1 MFWVPGNA
9 LRTKTCSDA
18 TFAGSSHGGDMA
30 GGKQAFCRVVELA
43 RAQIRQRGMGETVQQ
58 LTAVL
63 LVLLARQ
70 GRNGVRR
77 IDGGDPRV
85 RGGRRAQSR
94 HHGAPGGAWIG
105 AEDAGVE
112 AELVA

>member
-1 MFWVPGNA
+1 MARRLRA
-9 LRTKTCSDA
+9 LA
-18 TFAGSSHGGDMA
+18 TAATWPTASKLSG
-30 GGKQAFCRVVELA
+30 RVVELA
-43 RAQIRQRGMGETVQQ
+43 RVQIRQRGMGETVQQ

-70 GRNGVRR
+70 GRHGVWR

-85 RGGRRAQSR
+85 RGGRRARSR
-94 HHGAPGGAWIG
+94 RHGAPGGAWIG